1 MKILFLGPL
10 FSGKDTQANFLT
22 KKYHLPLIA
31 TGNLLREQ
39 VVKKTK
45 LGKKV
50 ASFLDEGSLVPDN
63 LVLGLIKNRLKKK
76 DARKG
81 FVLDGFPRD
90 LIQARSLEKV
100 TKLDYVFELKI
111 SDKEVLKRFAG
122 RRTCL
127 CGLSYHLKFNPS
139 KKKNICDK
147 CGRKL
152 FIRADDKPSIV
163 KKRLKI
169 FKKNTMSLRKFYQKQ
184 KIYYAINGNQPI
196 KKIHR
201 DIVKIIKNF

>member
-10 FSGKDTQANFLT
+10 FSGKDTQANFLA

-39 VVKKTK
+39 VAKKTE

-50 ASFLDEGSLVPDN
+50 VPFLTAGNLVPDD
-63 LVLGLIKNRLKKK
+63 LILELIKNRLKKK
-76 DARKG
+76 DAQKS

-90 LIQARSLEKV
+90 LVQAQGLEKV
-100 TKLDYVFELKI
+100 TKLDYVFELKL
-111 SDKEVLKRFAG
+111 SDRGVLKRVAG

-127 CGLSYHLKFNPS
+127 CGLSYHLKFNPP
-139 KKKNICDK
+139 KKRNICDK

-152 FIRADDKPSIV
+152 FVRADDKPSIV

-169 FKKNTMSLRKFYQKQ
+169 FRKNIISLGKFYQKQ
-184 KIYYAINGNQPI
+184 KIYHTINGNQPI

-201 DIVKIIKNF
+201 DVIKIIKN

>member
-63 LVLGLIKNRLKKK
+63 LVLGLIKNRLKKE

-90 LIQARSLEKV
+90 LIQARGLEKV
-100 TKLDYVFELKI
+100 TKLDYVFELKL
-111 SDKEVLKRFAG
+111 SDKEVLKRVAG

-169 FKKNTMSLRKFYQKQ
+169 FKKNTISLRKFYQKQ
-184 KIYYAINGNQPI
+184 KIYHVINGNQPI

-201 DIVKIIKNF
+201 DIIKIIKNF